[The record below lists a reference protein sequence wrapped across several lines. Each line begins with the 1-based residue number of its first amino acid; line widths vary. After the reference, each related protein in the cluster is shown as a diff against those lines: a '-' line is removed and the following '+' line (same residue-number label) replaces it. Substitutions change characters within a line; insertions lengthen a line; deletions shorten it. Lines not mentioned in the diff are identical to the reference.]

1 MKAEKIMTVTGNNT
15 PTAISAIMAAL
26 ISVLLNSGLILMFRS
41 VYKLEFGVMPALL
54 AIFIM
59 SVAFTAIH
67 FAGREKLSRVVLIIA
82 PAAAV
87 LCTAF
92 NLFGARD
99 GLLGFLFYIQFYAV
113 YWLPGVYIDPGAAS
127 VAVLVFIETY
137 CMIAV
142 CITTYV
148 LIRRRYISLS
158 LLVYV
163 PLFFPSV
170 ANTTMLPDS
179 VPFIVTATGVV
190 LLLLTNVYRFKS
202 SRTAERMILIL
213 SLPAII
219 FTSSIGLIFPQESYD
234 KDRIARDFLTMV
246 QRTAEDPDNPIAQLI
261 DKALNGLNSPNSVID
276 GGSLTSLNSSVT
288 NLKYVGPFNPSNEK
302 VMLVRRTPNMNYTG
316 KSRRYTGTCLYLK
329 VESMDTYKDNTLSRS
344 RLNAKVYKDDAE
356 PLTDDAPYTLTITP
370 LIDSSIDI
378 VPYYTDFYTM
388 GDLDYVTVNPYN
400 TTTGNGY
407 TYASSAVPVKNG
419 NIYTKE
425 YIENYVCG
433 TALQVPKPTE
443 RALIMGGNL
452 PSWYMDV
459 YHGYIEMS
467 DAEKVRKVTEF
478 VSNLHPYSEDTEY
491 PPEDADFVPWF
502 VNEGETGICIH
513 YAATSVVLL
522 RLIGVPARYVRGFID
537 LRSYSNSDSTIYASQ
552 AHAWFEFFV
561 PEYGWVMGD
570 ATPGYSENASNF
582 NIDAL
587 SHEHPEIERVSFTR
601 VDEPDTDPTVNSGE
615 TESGVAATPTPA
627 PVTSNAPSQISVTPP
642 AGNGGI
648 GIVDKNEKAFEQ
660 FKQNFEAAVRVILI
674 VLAVIAGILI
684 VLGILRGI
692 YVYYWRS
699 RFNSP
704 GINDRAVA
712 YYHYYRFIGRIIRMS
727 VPKKALDIAEKAT
740 FGRGEISSKELQ
752 TLLDECKKN
761 TAVISSDSSKI
772 RKTLYRLFAVRIR
785 DSK

>member
-1 MKAEKIMTVTGNNT
+1 MKTEKVMTITGNNT
-15 PTAISAIMAAL
+15 PTAISAIIAVL
-26 ISVLLNSGLILMFRS
+26 ISMLLNSGFILMFRS
-41 VYKLEFGVMPALL
+41 VFKLGFGVMPALL
-54 AIFIM
+54 TTFII
-59 SVAFTAIH
+59 SVVFTVIH
-67 FAGREKLSRVVLIIA
+67 FYGREKLSRIVLIIA

-87 LCTAF
+87 LATAF

-99 GLLGFLFYIQFYAV
+99 GLLGFLYYIQFYAL
-113 YWLPGVYIDPGAAS
+113 YWLPGVYLDPGADS
-127 VAVLVFIETY
+127 VEILVFVETY
-137 CMIAV
+137 SLISV
-142 CITTYV
+142 CVTAYV
-148 LIRRRYISLS
+148 LSRRRYIPLS
-158 LLVYV
+158 LLTYLPVF
-163 PLFFPSV
+163 LPSV

-179 VPFIVTATGVV
+179 FPFMVAATGVV
-190 LLLLTNVYRFKS
+190 LLLLTNAYRFKS
-202 SRTAERMILIL
+202 NRTAERMILIL
-213 SLPAII
+213 FVPAIV
-219 FTSSIGLIFPQESYD
+219 FTSSIGLIFPQDNYD
-234 KDRIARDFLTMV
+234 KDNIARDFLTMV
-246 QRTAEDPDNPIAQLI
+246 QRTAEDPDNLIGQLI
-261 DKALNGLNSPNSVID
+261 DKALNGLKSPNSVVD

-288 NLKYVGPFNPSNEK
+288 NLKYVGPFNPTSDK

-316 KSRRYTGTCLYLK
+316 KSIRYTGTYLYLK

-344 RLNAKVYKDDAE
+344 RLNTKVYKDDIE

-388 GDLDYVTVNPYN
+388 DDLDYVTVNPYN
-400 TTTGNGY
+400 TTNSNGD
-407 TYASSAVPVKNG
+407 TFASSAVPVKNG
-419 NIYTKE
+419 DIYTKE
-425 YIENYVCG
+425 YFENYVCG
-433 TALQVPKPTE
+433 TALQVPKATE

-513 YAATSVVLL
+513 YAATSMVLL
-522 RLIGVPARYVRGFID
+522 RLIGVPTRYVRGFVD
-537 LRSYSNSDSTIYASQ
+537 MRSYSNSESTIYASQ
-552 AHAWFEFFV
+552 AHAWFEFFI

-587 SHEHPEIERVSFTR
+587 SHEHPEIEHESFTSMN
-601 VDEPDTDPTVNSGE
+601 EPDTDPTVNSDE
-615 TESGVAATPTPA
+615 TESGAGATPTPT
-627 PVTSNAPSQISVTPP
+627 PVTTNMPSQISVTPP

-648 GIVDKNEKAFEQ
+648 GIKDKTDKAFEQ
-660 FKQNFEAAVRVILI
+660 FKKDFEAALRVVLI
-674 VLAVIAGILI
+674 VLAVAAGILI
-684 VLGILRGI
+684 FAGILRVI
-692 YVYYWRS
+692 YVYYWRKK
-699 RFNSP
+699 FNSP

-727 VPKKALDIAEKAT
+727 VPKKATDIAEKAT
-740 FGRGEISSKELQ
+740 FGSGDISSKELQ

-761 TAVISSDSSKI
+761 TAIISSDSSKI
-772 RKTLYRLFAVRIR
+772 RKTLYRLFAVKIR
-785 DSK
+785 DNR